1 MVKLNLF
8 VKSLYKYTNN
18 KFIIKTIN
26 YISLKLDKKI
36 LKY

>member
-18 KFIIKTIN
+18 RFIIKIIN
-26 YISLKLDKKI
+26 HISFKLDKII